1 MQTRSTGVYSVFL
14 SWALFSV
21 WLTLNVLDIIISVLA
36 TQAGATEVGLLY
48 QLSGTWL
55 ATAINKMLLAILIG
69 GILIYFRKNTW
80 LSVLSLGMFGLCVY
94 NGYVLLGLV
103 P

>member
-1 MQTRSTGVYSVFL
+1 MLV
-14 SWALFSV
+14 SWTLFSV
-21 WLTLNVLDIIISVLA
+21 WLTLNMLDVIISVLA
-36 TQAGATEVGLLY
+36 TQAGAIEIGLLY

-69 GILIYFRKNTW
+69 GILVYLRKNNW
-80 LSVLSLGMFGLCVY
+80 LSILNLGVFGLCLY
-94 NGYVLLGLV
+94 NGYVLLSLL